1 MGRKIKAL
9 EFDVAKRKEILTA
22 YHSYSPEEM
31 FQYKGQEL
39 FSVLDFWRYAYGQLE
54 GLSETVAEFLVARA
68 LGIEKAENVN
78 YWTAYDM
85 AYRNK
90 RIEVKATSYV
100 HPWNTSISK
109 VRNFSIEPTN
119 NSYWG
124 NNTDD
129 VNAGKKLS
137 RQSEVYVFCL
147 NSSTDIQNNN
157 PLKVDDWIFYIVPT
171 YEINI
176 YCKDNPEQKKISL
189 NVIKRLAQNGVAFD
203 ELKNAVDEA
212 VEKSDK
218 YYEEL

>member
-147 NSSTDIQNNN
+147 NSNTDIQKNN